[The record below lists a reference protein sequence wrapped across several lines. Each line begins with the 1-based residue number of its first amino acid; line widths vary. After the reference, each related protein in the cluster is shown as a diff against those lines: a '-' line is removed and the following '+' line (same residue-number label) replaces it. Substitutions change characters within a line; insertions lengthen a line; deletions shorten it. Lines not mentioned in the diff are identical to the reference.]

1 MEGKLVSQGKAN
13 TIKQDFSFRNDS
25 AGKEATCNAGD
36 TGNVGLIPGSGG
48 SPGEGNGNP
57 LQHSCLENPRDRGAT
72 VQRVAKSWTRLRD
85 GAHSKILKNVLIDQR
100 RNKHK

>member
-13 TIKQDFSFRNDS
+13 TIKQDFSFPNDS